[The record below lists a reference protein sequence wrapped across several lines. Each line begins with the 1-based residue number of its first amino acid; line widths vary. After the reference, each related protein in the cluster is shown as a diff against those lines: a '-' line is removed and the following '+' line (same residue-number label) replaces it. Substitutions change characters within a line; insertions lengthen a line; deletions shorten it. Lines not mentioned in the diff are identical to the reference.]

1 MNPRQTITESISQ
14 EVHRSRRRLR
24 LATGSLLFVQG
35 EKAESV
41 FVVGSGCVRLV
52 VHTDDASELF
62 LFRAAEGEIFAEDH
76 LLLESYQYSAI
87 VETPTVV
94 WSISRELFTQN
105 VFEDQSLFRQYIQ
118 CLNSTRQQAFSN
130 IRRLG
135 IRSSPD
141 RVLDLL
147 SSLADDS
154 VSAVQRR
161 YVLEPGDGGWTL
173 VGYGHRQQCWR
184 GESRDWTASPCP

>member
-154 VSAVQRR
+154 VSP
-161 YVLEPGDGGWTL
+161 LPPFL
-173 VGYGHRQQCWR
+173 
-184 GESRDWTASPCP
+184 P